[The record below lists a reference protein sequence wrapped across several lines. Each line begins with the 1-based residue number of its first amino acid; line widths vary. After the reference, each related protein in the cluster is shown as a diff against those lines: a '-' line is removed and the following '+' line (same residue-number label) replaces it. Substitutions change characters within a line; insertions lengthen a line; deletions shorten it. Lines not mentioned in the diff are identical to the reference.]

1 MLRAPTFADGT
12 DLLDQVFVPLQMR
25 IRRMIEIGSLFGRLE
40 SARTPD
46 GGEIGDIE
54 RPSCEELHDKDLL
67 QGRSEDP
74 KPGVVEFNA
83 TGALVKRLR
92 SEAGRRI
99 VEPPRGESVAV
110 SNLRNG
116 ILERCPESLDAVD
129 VIGRLT
135 ESEQREQG
143 SADHHDAL
151 RAAVWKEFGDF
162 DEIGPDSVRREQRVR
177 HRRFRGLAIN
187 WARR

>member
-1 MLRAPTFADGT
+1 
-12 DLLDQVFVPLQMR
+12 
-25 IRRMIEIGSLFGRLE
+25 
-40 SARTPD
+40 
-46 GGEIGDIE
+46 
-54 RPSCEELHDKDLL
+54 
-67 QGRSEDP
+67 
-74 KPGVVEFNA
+74 VVEFNA

-110 SNLRNG
+110 RNLRNG